1 VGFKTSSSS
10 GGGPGGGGGRGEF
23 GPFNVRFHAGDQLV
37 ASGRQQPGAHS
48 QVGPGRGPGAPSP
61 SRQVCTPAGAA
72 WLERRNVG
80 LRVD

>member
-1 VGFKTSSSS
+1 MGFKKSSSS
-10 GGGPGGGGGRGEF
+10 GGGGGRGEF

-61 SRQVCTPAGAA
+61 SLCTPAGAA